1 MSISTLVKTIVV
13 SDSVAGEYKFEIFQ
27 GENAHFYAD
36 IFWKNHDR
44 VWVIER
50 DGYRFT
56 RALDVEDAVTGSI
69 RFVENRATDLKAIEE
84 KKRTS

>member
-36 IFWKNHDR
+36 IFGKTM
-44 VWVIER
+44 IEF
-50 DGYRFT
+50 G
-56 RALDVEDAVTGSI
+56 
-69 RFVENRATDLKAIEE
+69 
-84 KKRTS
+84 